1 MSTLSRV
8 PEKYVHVDGNAT
20 FLRHVG
26 PTTLP
31 DASPDLSR
39 GEVVLCLHG
48 SVWTSASFG
57 RVLSLLGAEHSPLAF
72 DFPAHG
78 RSGGID
84 SLGSVERL
92 AEYTRG
98 VVEKLGLRPL
108 VLLGHELGG
117 AVALEYAVRF
127 PGDVRGLVLCN
138 AASRFEL
145 VPSLVDR
152 VQRVSEGKESRF
164 FRKELYSPSASREAL
179 GTAFMEELKT
189 DPRVVLGNL
198 QALSEWSF
206 EERLSE
212 IEAPTSVIA
221 GEDEPEDARTRASR
235 LASRIP
241 GAGETAIAGAG
252 SAIPLEQ
259 PEALTQALSEF
270 VRERVQ

>member
-1 MSTLSRV
+1 VSTLSRV

-31 DASPDLSR
+31 DASPDVSR

-48 SVWTSASFG
+48 SVWTSASFA
-57 RVLSLLGAEHSPLAF
+57 RVLSLLGTDHSPLAF

-92 AEYTRG
+92 AAYTRG

-108 VLLGHELGG
+108 VLIGHELGG
-117 AVALEYAVRF
+117 AVALEYALRF
-127 PGDVRGLVLCN
+127 SGDVRGLLLCN
-138 AASRFEL
+138 AAARFEL
-145 VPSLVDR
+145 DPALVER
-152 VQRVSEGKESRF
+152 VERVSEGKKSRF
-164 FRKELYSPSASREAL
+164 FRSELYSPSASRELL
-179 GTAFMEELKT
+179 GSAFMEELKT

-198 QALSEWSF
+198 RALSEWSF
-206 EERLSE
+206 EERLPE

-221 GEDEPEDARTRASR
+221 GEDEPEHARTRANR
-235 LASRIP
+235 LAARVA

-252 SAIPLEQ
+252 GAIPLEQ
-259 PEALTQALSEF
+259 PEALARALCDF

>member
-1 MSTLSRV
+1 VSTLSRV
-8 PEKYVHVDGNAT
+8 PEKYLYVDGNAT

-31 DASPDLSR
+31 DASPDVSR
-39 GEVVLCLHG
+39 GELVLCLHG
-48 SVWTSASFG
+48 SVWTSASFA
-57 RVLSLLGAEHSPLAF
+57 RVLALLATEHSPLAF
-72 DFPAHG
+72 DFPAQG

-92 AEYTRG
+92 AAYTRG

-108 VLLGHELGG
+108 VLIGHELGG
-117 AVALEYAVRF
+117 AVALEYALRF
-127 PGDVRGLVLCN
+127 PGDVRGLLLCN
-138 AASRFEL
+138 AAPRFEL
-145 VPSLVDR
+145 DPALVER

-164 FRKELYSPSASREAL
+164 FRRELYSPSASRESM
-179 GTAFMEELKT
+179 GSAFMEELKT

-198 QALSEWSF
+198 RALSEWSF

-221 GEDEPEDARTRASR
+221 GEDEPEDARTGAKR
-235 LASRIP
+235 LASRL
-241 GAGETAIAGAG
+241 AGAG

-259 PEALTQALSEF
+259 PEALARALCEF
-270 VRERVQ
+270 VRERVR

>member
-1 MSTLSRV
+1 VSTLSRV
-8 PEKYVHVDGNAT
+8 PEKYLYVDGNAT

-31 DASPDLSR
+31 DASPDVSR
-39 GEVVLCLHG
+39 GELVLCLHG
-48 SVWTSASFG
+48 SVWTSASFA
-57 RVLSLLGAEHSPLAF
+57 RVLALLATEHSPLAF
-72 DFPAHG
+72 DFPAQG

-92 AEYTRG
+92 AAYTRG

-108 VLLGHELGG
+108 VLIGHELGG
-117 AVALEYAVRF
+117 AVALEYALRF
-127 PGDVRGLVLCN
+127 PGDVRGLLLCN
-138 AASRFEL
+138 AAPRFEL
-145 VPSLVDR
+145 DPALVER

-164 FRKELYSPSASREAL
+164 FRRELYSPSASRESM
-179 GTAFMEELKT
+179 GSAFMEELKT

-198 QALSEWSF
+198 RALSEWSF

-221 GEDEPEDARTRASR
+221 GEDEPEDARTGAKR
-235 LASRIP
+235 LASRIA

-259 PEALTQALSEF
+259 PEALARALCEF
-270 VRERVQ
+270 VRERVR